1 MKNNLQILKIL
12 INNNYSGGYY
22 DKKYTRRNTKIKKRK
37 KCRIRKVSITILCFI
52 MHFICSWTF
61 VSGIL
66 QCSGNYFC
74 TEYKMIPVIIFLF
87 RYSSRL
93 RYRSGS
99 VS

>member
-1 MKNNLQILKIL
+1 MFTFFYVFVFIIIVYVISVNLFVST
-12 INNNYSGGYY
+12 YF
-22 DKKYTRRNTKIKKRK
+22 KKRK

-66 QCSGNYFC
+66 QCSENYFC

-87 RYSSRL
+87 RYFSRL